1 MRDHRGL
8 LSRAEGCGTFD
19 ARDWVPRSS
28 RLTAHPPTT
37 IAENVPAATPVLP
50 RERVRSSALSGSHV
64 YGRDLPVLP
73 LSSRPRQQQESR
85 LQRLD
90 GSEGDQKLS
99 VCWSRTT
106 AIDRVP

>member
-19 ARDWVPRSS
+19 ARDRMPRSS

-50 RERVRSSALSGSHV
+50 RERVRSSALTRYGWTHRQPARFAPEQSSGQGAEECVIRVETDHFFSKSNQKA
-64 YGRDLPVLP
+64 R
-73 LSSRPRQQQESR
+73 RPPE
-85 LQRLD
+85 
-90 GSEGDQKLS
+90 
-99 VCWSRTT
+99 V
-106 AIDRVP
+106 